1 MFRRQSD
8 RINIEC
14 CNSTPDK
21 QTKIEMSI
29 LNHHLNLVVAGKGK
43 VTVTIPVRT
52 DQHRPGFRGHG
63 HGGSDNDDNNGPGT
77 GPRKVPH
84 VGEYLTLEDRYKFDR
99 LWQVYMDK
107 VYDSNQDSSDSAL
120 SPVRSPAVSSAR
132 SCARSRLPTMSPVRP
147 TCDKPDAEAELVD
160 KPNAETSRR
169 AE

>member
-1 MFRRQSD
+1 
-8 RINIEC
+8 
-14 CNSTPDK
+14 
-21 QTKIEMSI
+21 
-29 LNHHLNLVVAGKGK
+29 
-43 VTVTIPVRT
+43 VTITIPVRT

-63 HGGSDNDDNNGPGT
+63 HGGSDNSDT
-77 GPRKVPH
+77 GPRKAPR

-132 SCARSRLPTMSPVRP
+132 SSARSRSSTMSPVRP
-147 TCDKPDAEAELVD
+147 PGDKPDAEAELVD
-160 KPNAETSRR
+160 KQDAETSRR